1 MNSLK
6 KIYSLLTKNERKK
19 ANILFIVILIVAFI
33 DMLGVASIMPFVA
46 VLSNPSIIHS
56 NNIIN
61 TLFQSASLLGVEN
74 NQQFLFLLGILV
86 FIVLT
91 ISLSLKSL
99 STYLQLR
106 FTARCEYSIGKRLV
120 SGYLNKPYYWFLNN
134 HSAELGKSILSEVGL
149 VVGQAIRPMI
159 TLISNI
165 LISITLIGLLIVIDI
180 KLAFIVMITLGSI
193 YSLVYVLVK
202 KFLIKFSKDRAYAD
216 KKRYISLSEAFGAI
230 KEIKMGGFEKIF
242 IERFA
247 KPAHTFASNLASA
260 NIIAQ
265 LPRYILE
272 LLVFGGMLL
281 ITIYLISENR
291 TFVDTAPVLA
301 LYAYAGYRLV
311 PSLQNIYAAIT
322 QLRFVGNA
330 LNNLYINLTNLKIAP
345 IEKHESIF
353 QLKKSVVM
361 KNIYYNYPQSSSS
374 VLKNINLS
382 IPAYS
387 TVGIIGETGSGKTT
401 LVDVILCLLNPKKG
415 TLEIDG
421 KTMNNDYKRSWQ
433 NSIGFVPQQ
442 IFLTDETIAQNI
454 AFGIE
459 PNKINQK
466 NVENAAKMAN
476 LDNFVNNELPLKYE
490 TTIGERGIR
499 LSGGQR
505 QRIGIARAL
514 YHNPQVLILDEAT
527 SALDNNTEDAVMEA
541 LNNLHKKI
549 TVVMIAHR
557 LSTLKNSDIIYILE
571 KGEIKKQTTFKELV
585 NNI

>member
-1 MNSLK
+1 MNSFK
-6 KIYSLLTKNERKK
+6 KIYSLLTKDEKKK
-19 ANILFIVILIVAFI
+19 ANILFVVILIVAFI

-46 VLSNPSIIHS
+46 VLSNPTIIDS
-56 NNIIN
+56 NNLIN
-61 TLFQSASLLGVEN
+61 KLFQSASIVGVKN

-120 SGYLNKPYYWFLNN
+120 SGYLNKPYNWFLNH

-165 LISITLIGLLIVIDI
+165 IISITLIGLLIAIDI
-180 KLAFIVMITLGSI
+180 QLAFVVMITLGSI
-193 YSLVYVLVK
+193 YALVYVFVK

-242 IERFA
+242 IERFS

-281 ITIYLISENR
+281 ITIYLISDNR

-311 PSLQNIYAAIT
+311 PSLQNVYAAIT

-330 LNNLYINLTNLKIAP
+330 LNNLYNNLTSLEIP
-345 IEKHESIF
+345 LIEKDENIF
-353 QLKKSVVM
+353 QLKKSIIL
-361 KNIYYNYPQSSSS
+361 KNVYYNYPETSAS
-374 VLKNINLS
+374 VLKNINLN

-387 TVGIIGETGSGKTT
+387 TVGIIGETGSGKST
-401 LVDVILCLLNPKKG
+401 LVDIILCLLTPEKG
-415 TLEIDG
+415 TLEIDN
-421 KTMNNDYKRSWQ
+421 KIMNKYNKRNWQ

-459 PNKINQK
+459 PSKINQK
-466 NVENAAKMAN
+466 KVENAAKLAN
-476 LDNFVNNELPLKYE
+476 LDDFVNNELPLKYE

-527 SALDNNTEDAVMEA
+527 SALDNNTEDSVMGA
-541 LNNLHKKI
+541 LNNIHNKI

-557 LSTLKNSDIIYILE
+557 ISTLKNSDIIYILE
-571 KGEIKKQTTFKELV
+571 KGEIKKQTSYNELV